1 MKIAS
6 ALLACTALATPAGAW
21 NLDDLNRRADENLV
35 QVGDGCSGTLV
46 NVEHRLIFTAYHCI
60 GDHISTK
67 TETKRDAD
75 SEPLVGG
82 DGKPITET
90 KKTLTDVPIHQFFM
104 DADGKMGEIE
114 FWAKIVARDAL
125 LDVAILQVPAK
136 VGPVMVAIA
145 ATSDVP
151 LAAADFV
158 AQRGSTIWHI
168 GNPKMMYGTA
178 TRGVM
183 SSKRS
188 LSEYGFDRTKYF
200 IQYDGGIAGGSSGGA
215 LYSDD
220 GVFLGITTL
229 GMPAVTFL
237 GYAVPMS
244 DVWKV
249 ADAACLSTDLGGV
262 NPPKCPN
269 ATKKVEPINSVRPFS
284 NKP

>member
-21 NLDDLNRRADENLV
+21 DLADLNKRADENLV

-46 NVEHRLIFTAYHCI
+46 NVEHRLIITAYHCI
-60 GDHISTK
+60 GQYITTK
-67 TETKRDAD
+67 SETKRDKD

-82 DGKPITET
+82 DGKPVMET
-90 KKTLTDVPIHQFFM
+90 KKVLTDVPIHQWFM
-104 DADGKMGEIE
+104 DAEGKMGEVQ
-114 FWAKIVARDAL
+114 FWGKIVGRDAV

-151 LAAADFV
+151 LAAKDFV
-158 AQRGSTIWHI
+158 AERGSTIWHI

-188 LSEYGFDRTKYF
+188 LASYGFDKAKYF

-220 GVFLGITTL
+220 GVYIGITTM
-229 GMPAVTFL
+229 GFPSTTFL

-244 DVWKV
+244 DVWTV
-249 ADAACLSTDLGGV
+249 ADASCLSADLGGV
-262 NPPKCPN
+262 NPTRCVKPKAIGDSKTTAGALGHP
-269 ATKKVEPINSVRPFS
+269 
-284 NKP
+284 